1 MNDLEELRKENTHL
15 KNLLE
20 QVYEMSCLEDMI
32 SDGCLDRN
40 DDEMLGHNLLLKS
53 EIFDAL
59 KEKKITKDIK
69 NINLKKEQH

>member
-1 MNDLEELRKENTHL
+1 
-15 KNLLE
+15 
-20 QVYEMSCLEDMI
+20 
-32 SDGCLDRN
+32 
-40 DDEMLGHNLLLKS
+40 MLGHNLLLKS